1 MRDFLKLNFT
11 DYEENYDRVKARQIM
26 NKIQAKEQPDLNNL
40 FNKPVEQQIFYDKLK
55 HINDGY
61 QPEKDNVEDADLRK
75 ATQDY
80 YGSNLKSMQNTR
92 PIVYFQP
99 SVIFLFNDYITIE
112 RANAFSKYIQQI

>member
-55 HINDGY
+55 HVNDGY
-61 QPEKDNVEDADLRK
+61 QPEKDSVEDADLRK

-92 PIVYFQP
+92 FIVYFQP

-112 RANAFSKYIQQI
+112 RANAFSKYI